1 MDFKAG
7 KPKLIRK
14 INRKLIIDVIRE
26 EQNCTQTYIS
36 KKTGISKQT
45 VSKITANLIKEGLVL
60 KTGTGKSTEEG
71 GKKPVLFKFNPRS
84 RYVIGVMITNKI
96 TAILTDLKSNIIMEK
111 SIDTHYKTGHNRVM
125 LSLLELLREIIN
137 ESKIEKSRLSGVGI
151 GIQGIVSDKRIKLL
165 PSFMDWEDLS
175 LGNYLEKEMGC
186 RVFIENDNRL
196 RGYGEKWFGL
206 ARNVNNFATLY
217 IEKGLGAGFFYNNKT
232 ITGYNHYSGEIGHIK
247 LKKDGPKCGCGGN
260 GCLETMVNVERIRGL
275 FREKIK
281 SDSFN
286 NSVLYRKFKNS
297 WNLITPE
304 ILFDNFY
311 KGDVLAKQIV
321 DDISYWLGK
330 GISLIS
336 ATLDPDLIIIHGPYV
351 TGGEYFL
358 EKVKAS
364 ANKNFLPNVKKEIN
378 IKYSKLGERAG
389 LIGAV
394 GIVLD
399 HTL

>member
-96 TAILTDLKSNIIMEK
+96 TAVLTDLKSNIIMEK
-111 SIDTHYKTGHNRVM
+111 SIDTHYKIGHNRVM
-125 LSLLELLREIIN
+125 LSLLKLLKEIIN

-260 GCLETMVNVERIRGL
+260 GCLETMVNIERIRGL